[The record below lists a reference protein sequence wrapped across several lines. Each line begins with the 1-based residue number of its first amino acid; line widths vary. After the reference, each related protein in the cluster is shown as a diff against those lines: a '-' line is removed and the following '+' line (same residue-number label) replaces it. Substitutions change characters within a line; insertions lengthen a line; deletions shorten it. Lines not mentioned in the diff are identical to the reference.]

1 MDMLQILRNIIRQGI
16 PCLFHLLTGLYC
28 PGCGGTRAVWYLLHG
43 QILKSLQYHPLVL
56 YGALIVAAE
65 LAAYWIAG
73 RRGRV
78 RDVSASFRRYEW
90 EVLIG
95 TVILVLNWILKNY
108 MLVFRGVDLLAE
120 RPF

>member
-1 MDMLQILRNIIRQGI
+1 MLQILRNIIRQGI

-56 YGALIVAAE
+56 YGALVVAAE
-65 LAAYWIAG
+65 LAAYWIAEG
-73 RRGRV
+73 RGRV
-78 RDVSASFRRYEW
+78 RDVSASFRRYER